1 MLEVSVWKIKLNV
14 TTALMVALFYS
25 RNMPSLEYI
34 DHKIT
39 DAITILPQ
47 NGIPSFKADA
57 MQTKYP
63 AGMMIL
69 KFRIYL
75 TECVII
81 INTIFSLENHA
92 IQYKSISSNS
102 LVHYYLDKKCKNIWN
117 IAIYKVYLLV
127 PMNCRQCH

>member
-1 MLEVSVWKIKLNV
+1 
-14 TTALMVALFYS
+14 MVALFYS

-63 AGMMIL
+63 AGIMIL

-75 TECVII
+75 TECVIII

>member
-1 MLEVSVWKIKLNV
+1 MVPHGIYNS
-14 TTALMVALFYS
+14 TLMVALFYS

-63 AGMMIL
+63 DWYDDF
-69 KFRIYL
+69 KVSY
-75 TECVII
+75 
-81 INTIFSLENHA
+81 IF
-92 IQYKSISSNS
+92 
-102 LVHYYLDKKCKNIWN
+102 D
-117 IAIYKVYLLV
+117 
-127 PMNCRQCH
+127 

>member
-1 MLEVSVWKIKLNV
+1 
-14 TTALMVALFYS
+14 
-25 RNMPSLEYI
+25 MPSLEYI

-75 TECVII
+75 TECVIIII

>member
-1 MLEVSVWKIKLNV
+1 
-14 TTALMVALFYS
+14 
-25 RNMPSLEYI
+25 MPSLEYI

-47 NGIPSFKADA
+47 NGIPSFKAYA

-75 TECVII
+75 T
-81 INTIFSLENHA
+81 
-92 IQYKSISSNS
+92 
-102 LVHYYLDKKCKNIWN
+102 
-117 IAIYKVYLLV
+117 
-127 PMNCRQCH
+127 

>member
-1 MLEVSVWKIKLNV
+1 
-14 TTALMVALFYS
+14 
-25 RNMPSLEYI
+25 MPSLEYI

-63 AGMMIL
+63 AGIMIL
-69 KFRIYL
+69 KFHIYL
-75 TECVII
+75 TECVMMI

>member
-1 MLEVSVWKIKLNV
+1 
-14 TTALMVALFYS
+14 
-25 RNMPSLEYI
+25 MPSLEYI

-81 INTIFSLENHA
+81 IINTIFSLENHA
-92 IQYKSISSNS
+92 IQYKNISSKYITRKLTCLRSYLKKIS
-102 LVHYYLDKKCKNIWN
+102 LESQQRK
-117 IAIYKVYLLV
+117 
-127 PMNCRQCH
+127 R